1 MGACSD
7 KSARAMAFTYMFIGS
22 TLLSIF
28 ACMTIVACAQKIT
41 SESNHC
47 MMFDADDR
55 LAREV
60 VRMTKKLTDRISIA
74 FEVALFFFFVDVL
87 FALCLYFLTNNWVRA
102 EAKQAQVRQPPAN
115 GTEWNPE
122 LIYTNRGEYRVR
134 CTDPYNE
141 EQNNVADLQGSILAF
156 VYIGLSVLF
165 FLLYTWL
172 RCWVVGQ
179 FSREALQRLAVRQKM
194 LDAARAIER
203 NSATP
208 MTSPTN
214 ATMSQ
219 RLVNMG

>member
-1 MGACSD
+1 
-7 KSARAMAFTYMFIGS
+7 
-22 TLLSIF
+22 
-28 ACMTIVACAQKIT
+28 
-41 SESNHC
+41 
-47 MMFDADDR
+47 
-55 LAREV
+55 
-60 VRMTKKLTDRISIA
+60 
-74 FEVALFFFFVDVL
+74 
-87 FALCLYFLTNNWVRA
+87 
-102 EAKQAQVRQPPAN
+102 
-115 GTEWNPE
+115 
-122 LIYTNRGEYRVR
+122 
-134 CTDPYNE
+134 
-141 EQNNVADLQGSILAF
+141 
-156 VYIGLSVLF
+156 VLF